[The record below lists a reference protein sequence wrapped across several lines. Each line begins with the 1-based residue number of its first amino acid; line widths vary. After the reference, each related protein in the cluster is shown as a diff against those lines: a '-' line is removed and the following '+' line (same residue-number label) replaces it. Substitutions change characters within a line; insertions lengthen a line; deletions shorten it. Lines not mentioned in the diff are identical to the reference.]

1 MVGLAT
7 YTADE
12 RFQAV
17 QMNRSEDWM
26 LQIKRTQPTDAGDY
40 ECQINVHRSSP
51 TLCASP
57 GSLFISSGSS
67 INVSCPI
74 EHSLE
79 PPMFVFWYHNDRMI
93 NYDAAEGGPGHISGG
108 KPSQDAFVSGLFI
121 RSARTQDL
129 GNYTCGPS
137 NADSTSVVVHAL
149 NGRKR
154 AAMHHDLSPSG
165 ALLRVT
171 LDSSLVLCAVLTTLG
186 AASRITSS

>member
-17 QMNRSEDWM
+17 HMNRSEDWM

-40 ECQINVHRSSP
+40 ECQINIHPLIFYFVRLTVPAWSP
-51 TLCASP
+51 RCY
-57 GSLFISSGSS
+57 
-67 INVSCPI
+67 
-74 EHSLE
+74 
-79 PPMFVFWYHNDRMI
+79 VFWYHNDRMI
-93 NYDAAEGGPGHISGG
+93 NYDTAKGGPGNISGG
-108 KPSQDAFVSGLFI
+108 KRGQDVYVSSLFI
-121 RSARTQDL
+121 RNARPQDT

-137 NADSTSVVVHAL
+137 NADSTSVIVHVL
-149 NGRKR
+149 NGEKR
-154 AAMHHDLSPSG
+154 AAMQHDLSPSG

-186 AASRITSS
+186 ATSRIASF